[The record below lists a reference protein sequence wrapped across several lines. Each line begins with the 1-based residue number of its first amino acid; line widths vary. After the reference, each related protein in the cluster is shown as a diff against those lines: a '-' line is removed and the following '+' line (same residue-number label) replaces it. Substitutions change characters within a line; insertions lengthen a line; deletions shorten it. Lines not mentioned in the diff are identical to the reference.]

1 MQDKVNFMKTTMIGG
16 VFFLIPIAVVLVV
29 VGKLVH
35 VMREVARSLDPLLP
49 VDTHLGALALN
60 LLAMLVILVLC
71 FLAGLMAQRAQA
83 KKIVAKLESTLLAA
97 LPGYAF
103 VKSLSD
109 NIRRSD
115 EISESFLPVAVHFDD
130 YSQLAFEIEREPHGK
145 VALYLPSAPNPWSGT
160 VVYVS
165 HDRVKPLSMSL
176 NEALKNI
183 RMLGKGS
190 AEILERQKIKG
201 EIGTSS

>member
-1 MQDKVNFMKTTMIGG
+1 MNDNVDFIKATVIGG
-16 VFFLIPIAVVLVV
+16 IFFLIPLAVVAIL

-35 VMREVARSLDPLLP
+35 VMREVSGILLPLLP
-49 VDTHLGALALN
+49 VDTHIGTFVLN
-60 LLAMLVILVLC
+60 LLAVLVILGFC
-71 FLAGLMAQRAQA
+71 FLAGLAAQRAHA
-83 KKIVAKLESTLLAA
+83 KKIVAKLETTLLAA

-103 VKSLSD
+103 IKGFGD
-109 NIRRSD
+109 NLRRSD
-115 EISESFLPVAVHFDD
+115 EISESFIPVAVHFDD

-160 VVYVS
+160 VVYV
-165 HDRVKPLSMSL
+165 DPERVIRLSITL

-190 AEILERQKIKG
+190 ETMLERDHPKG
-201 EIGTSS
+201 ISSKST